1 MESPPNTEPR
11 GFLWRENKGR
21 GGVFKQQGTELGG
34 GGVEEEAEKAGGRA
48 GQSAKPSSPFSANDR
63 KSKLGPSAQGPRTC
77 VLNRTEQECRC
88 IKELLGAT
96 GGCSLLACFYEAAS
110 LFLSRS
116 VLRLKDLRPTSSN
129 RTTEAVSSRRSGF

>member
-11 GFLWRENKGR
+11 GFLWRENKGS

-48 GQSAKPSSPFSANDR
+48 GQSAGPSSPFSANDR
-63 KSKLGPSAQGPRTC
+63 KSKLGPSAQGPPHL
-77 VLNRTEQECRC
+77 LNRAEHECRC

-96 GGCSLLACFYEAAS
+96 AGCLLLACFY
-110 LFLSRS
+110 
-116 VLRLKDLRPTSSN
+116 
-129 RTTEAVSSRRSGF
+129 